1 MLSRNA
7 AAGMPSLGH
16 LMHHLLHDAV
26 STPRGP
32 AGQAPRAGGP
42 AMSAYREG
50 DRFVVETQLPG
61 MKLEDI
67 DVSLEQGVL
76 TIRGDMPAE
85 DGQQER
91 TYLVREPW
99 VGRFSRSMRL
109 SETVDQDAIEATY
122 TDGVLRLTLAQAERA
137 KAHHIRIEAGDQ
149 QAITGARAP
158 APTARPRAKGSR
170 KTATSGA

>member
-1 MLSRNA
+1 MTSHMLSH
-7 AAGMPSLGH
+7 MLSH
-16 LMHHLLHDAV
+16 MHHLHHLPHRAV

-32 AGQAPRAGGP
+32 A
-42 AMSAYREG
+42 MSAYEEG
-50 DRFVVETQLPG
+50 DHFVVEAQLPG

-76 TIRGDMPAE
+76 TIRGDVPAE
-85 DGQQER
+85 DGQQAR
-91 TYLVREPW
+91 TYLVRGPS

-137 KAHHIRIEAGDQ
+137 KARPIRIEAGDP
-149 QAITGARAP
+149 QAITGARATKP
-158 APTARPRAKGSR
+158 RTKPRAKGSR